1 MATAGLIGHRP
12 GGAGEAKSG
21 DGQHAQSVLIVPTI
35 QWPLGGGDTW
45 HSHSVRIV
53 STPGVARLARRFA
66 VRGAGAPGLDAGSGR
81 GVRGATR
88 RLGPARWRGAAWSA
102 GSLLPVEVAEL
113 IGTVVFAI
121 SGVIAVAERRL
132 DWFGAIV
139 VGVVTAIGG
148 GTMRGLILGDTPVF
162 WIEDEKYLASAVM
175 GSILAIPLVLRFGR
189 NHRRFEES
197 LQLADALGL
206 ALFAIVSADITL
218 SLGFN
223 GTTAVVCGIL
233 SGVGGGVI
241 RDLLAGQTP
250 LIMRSD
256 IYATAALAGTTLYVL
271 LVEMTGLTDWLAAA
285 VGMVT
290 IFGLRMAGLKRDWSL
305 PTLP

>member
-1 MATAGLIGHRP
+1 MTTAGLKSAP
-12 GGAGEAKSG
+12 AG
-21 DGQHAQSVLIVPTI
+21 
-35 QWPLGGGDTW
+35 
-45 HSHSVRIV
+45 
-53 STPGVARLARRFA
+53 
-66 VRGAGAPGLDAGSGR
+66 GR
-81 GVRGATR
+81 GPEAGGPGTR
-88 RLGPARWRGAAWSA
+88 QGAAWSA
-102 GSLLPVEVAEL
+102 GSLLRVEVAEL

-189 NHRRFEES
+189 NHRRFDES
-197 LQLADALGL
+197 LRLADALGL

-218 SLGFN
+218 ALGFN

-285 VGMVT
+285 AGMVT